1 MAVAVAMA
9 VLGGVALALWLWF
22 DQAWPTTGFRTQIV
36 TLFAM
41 QALVLARIL
50 LRIALA
56 GALMDL
62 YRRRSPESIP
72 LAGAA

>member
-1 MAVAVAMA
+1 
-9 VLGGVALALWLWF
+9 
-22 DQAWPTTGFRTQIV
+22 
-36 TLFAM
+36 M

-62 YRRRSPESIP
+62 YRRRAPENAP